1 MTTMNQV
8 KLNEFNAIL
17 GLAGRQF
24 QRIGCFAALL
34 TILCSVVS
42 SSAQPAA
49 LKKAL
54 SWDTKEQVV
63 EVVAGATEAHF
74 VFKVTND
81 SEREVSIDQVK
92 TSCGC
97 TVAELPSQPWI
108 LKPGESGDLK
118 ATMDL
123 KGKQGRISKLITV
136 KTSEGL
142 ESLKVESVIPDPVK
156 MARSPEE
163 RAANL
168 IASLQNRQ
176 AIFSGSCVECHVTPA
191 EGKYGSAL
199 YQTACAICHEAENR
213 ASIVPDLATLDKPN
227 ELGDAAYWMEWIKT
241 SKDNSLMPAFGKE
254 AGGPLD
260 ERQIRTLVSYLK
272 YRFGPKNAPAVVRP
286 NQTSQVV
293 TPQSLLKQKANS
305 PASTSPVT
313 PQPPPPLPG
322 AGTPQKD

>member
-1 MTTMNQV
+1 MTSMNQV
-8 KLNEFNAIL
+8 ELNEFNTIL
-17 GLAGRQF
+17 RFAARQF
-24 QRIGCFAALL
+24 QRIGCIAALMTL
-34 TILCSVVS
+34 LCSVAS
-42 SSAQPAA
+42 SSAQPAS

-54 SWDTKEQVV
+54 SWDTKEKVV
-63 EVVAGATEAHF
+63 EVAAGVTEAHF

-81 SEREVSIDQVK
+81 SDREVSIDQVK

-123 KGKQGRISKLITV
+123 KGKRGRISKLITV
-136 KTSEGL
+136 QTSEGL
-142 ESLKVESVIPDPVK
+142 ESLKVESVIPDPIK

-176 AIFSGSCVECHVTPA
+176 AIFGGSCVECHVTPA

-199 YQTACAICHEAENR
+199 YQTACAICHEADNR
-213 ASIVPDLATLDKPN
+213 ASIVPDLAALENK
-227 ELGDAAYWMEWIKT
+227 EQLGDAAYWMEWIKT

-272 YRFGPKNAPAVVRP
+272 YRFGSKNTPSVVRP
-286 NQTSQVV
+286 NQTSRVV
-293 TPQSLLKQKANS
+293 TPQSLLNKKTNPNA
-305 PASTSPVT
+305 PASPTT
-313 PQPPPPLPG
+313 PQAPPPPLPG
-322 AGTPQKD
+322 SGAPKR